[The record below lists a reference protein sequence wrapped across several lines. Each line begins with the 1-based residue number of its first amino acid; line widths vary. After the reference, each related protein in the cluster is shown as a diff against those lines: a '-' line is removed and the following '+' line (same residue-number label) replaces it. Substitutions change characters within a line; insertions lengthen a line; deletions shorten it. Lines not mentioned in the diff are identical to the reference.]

1 MSQILT
7 AEALKSMLSE
17 PRELALLDVREHGI
31 FGEGHLF
38 FAIPTPYSR
47 FEAVLPQLV
56 PNPQVR
62 LVLYDDND
70 GVATKAAANAEALG
84 YENVWIL
91 EGGAAAWQAA
101 GYTLFQGVNL
111 PSKTFGELV
120 EVQRHTPHITA
131 MDLEKLRASGEDF
144 VIVDGRPLTEHY
156 KMSIP
161 GGICCPNGELPLR
174 IADIA
179 PDPKTKIVVN
189 CAGRTRSIIGA
200 QILIDVG
207 VKNPIAALENGTQG
221 WFLAGLELEHG
232 ATAKYPEVVSSST
245 RADRLVGAEAFAN
258 RHGAT
263 PVEVSEVQ
271 GWLAEPER
279 TTYVFDVRTP
289 EEFDANGALGT
300 VHAPGGQLIQTTDQW
315 IGVRGARIVV
325 VDDDDIRAP
334 VIAGWLQQL
343 GHEAYSLRG
352 GLDAARD
359 LSFSCRF
366 GSLEP
371 DACSTMTASELAAAV
386 RRNDVQ
392 MIDIRPS
399 MSYRKGH
406 IEQAVWSIR
415 PRIGKV
421 IEDAAKPVVLITD
434 EITVGAL
441 AADDLAKAGVGDI
454 HIHEG
459 NVGDWRAVGLEIV
472 QTPDLPIN
480 EDCIDY
486 LFFTHER
493 HAGNEA
499 AARQYLEWEV
509 GLIDQ
514 LDEQERSV
522 FRIKG

>member
-1 MSQILT
+1 
-7 AEALKSMLSE
+7 
-17 PRELALLDVREHGI
+17 
-31 FGEGHLF
+31 
-38 FAIPTPYSR
+38 
-47 FEAVLPQLV
+47 
-56 PNPQVR
+56 
-62 LVLYDDND
+62 
-70 GVATKAAANAEALG
+70 
-84 YENVWIL
+84 
-91 EGGAAAWQAA
+91 
-101 GYTLFQGVNL
+101 
-111 PSKTFGELV
+111 
-120 EVQRHTPHITA
+120 
-131 MDLEKLRASGEDF
+131 
-144 VIVDGRPLTEHY
+144 
-156 KMSIP
+156 
-161 GGICCPNGELPLR
+161 
-174 IADIA
+174 
-179 PDPKTKIVVN
+179 
-189 CAGRTRSIIGA
+189 
-200 QILIDVG
+200 
-207 VKNPIAALENGTQG
+207 
-221 WFLAGLELEHG
+221 
-232 ATAKYPEVVSSST
+232 
-245 RADRLVGAEAFAN
+245 
-258 RHGAT
+258 
-263 PVEVSEVQ
+263 
-271 GWLAEPER
+271 
-279 TTYVFDVRTP
+279 
-289 EEFDANGALGT
+289 
-300 VHAPGGQLIQTTDQW
+300 
-315 IGVRGARIVV
+315 
-325 VDDDDIRAP
+325 
-334 VIAGWLQQL
+334 
-343 GHEAYSLRG
+343 
-352 GLDAARD
+352 
-359 LSFSCRF
+359 
-366 GSLEP
+366 
-371 DACSTMTASELAAAV
+371 MTASELAAAV